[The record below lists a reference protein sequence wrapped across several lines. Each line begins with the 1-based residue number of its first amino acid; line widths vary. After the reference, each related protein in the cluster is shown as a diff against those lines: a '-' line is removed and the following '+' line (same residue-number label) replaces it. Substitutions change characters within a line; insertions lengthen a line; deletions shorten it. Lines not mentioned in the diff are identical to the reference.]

1 MKSIT
6 YYHLVLDASGSM
18 NSVRQSTIEA
28 VNQQLKSIRDTA
40 EKHPDQQISIT
51 LTLFNT
57 SAQCLFSDFS
67 PEKAPYI
74 GDKEYRPDGGTA
86 LLDALGAR
94 ITETEHKLRPQDD
107 VVLVVITDGEENASQ
122 YFTFQQVAHTIERLK
137 KTERWSFSFIGADL
151 DAWSVAGKLN
161 FSHNEVIQVDKD
173 AMQSTFLHLNEE
185 LNNYME
191 RKSKG
196 EKLGRLYDKG

>member
-28 VNQQLKSIRDTA
+28 VNQQLKSIRATA

-74 GDKEYRPDGGTA
+74 GDKEYQPDGGTA

-122 YFTFQQVAHTIERLK
+122 YFTFPQVAHTIERLK
-137 KTERWSFSFIGADL
+137 KTDRWSFSFIGADL

-161 FSHNEVIQVDKD
+161 FSRNEVIQVDKD

-185 LNNYME
+185 LNDYME

-196 EKLGRLYDKG
+196 EKLGRLYDKR